1 MMGTKSTMT
10 NAKQHSVQYGTKE
23 IIFTLSRSSRK
34 DLQINV
40 CPDLTVE
47 ARAPLGASIDEVK
60 TRVKKR
66 ARWIIKQQQYFTQFH
81 PLQPARSFVSG
92 ETHRYLGRQY
102 RLKVEQSDKNCVKL
116 SRGYLH
122 VMLPEVGKPESVKKM
137 VVDWYRN
144 RASEIF
150 QQELD
155 TFKSIADRLD
165 VELPKIRLR
174 SMKTR
179 WGSCTKNGV
188 ILLNTELIKANKN
201 NIRYVILH
209 ELCHL
214 KEYNHTKRF
223 YALLDEFMP
232 DWQKQ
237 KEQLNKMADLIL

>member
-1 MMGTKSTMT
+1 M
-10 NAKQHSVQYGTKE
+10 V
-23 IIFTLSRSSRK
+23 
-34 DLQINV
+34 
-40 CPDLTVE
+40 VE
-47 ARAPLGASIDEVK
+47 AKAPMNATLEDVMLK
-60 TRVKKR
+60 VKKR
-66 ARWIIKQQQYFTQFH
+66 ARWILKQQQYFTQFH

-102 RLKVEQSDKNCVKL
+102 RLKVEQSPKRSVKL
-116 SRGYLH
+116 SRGYIH
-122 VMLPEVGKPESVKKM
+122 VMLPDVNNAESVKKM
-137 VVDWYRN
+137 VIDWYRS
-144 RASEIF
+144 RAAEIF
-150 QQELD
+150 QQELEA
-155 TFKSIADRLD
+155 FKSVADRLD

-209 ELCHL
+209 EICHL